1 MTLHTEM
8 TNGITKQR
16 RMCWDEENRMLLSAD
31 EEQMAAYV
39 YDAAGCSLSFSSKR
53 STHKASGTTVSST
66 VNGYPSAFGTIGALT
81 LYPSELMTVSNGMY
95 TKHYYNGSARIA
107 SRIGGGFVAHSD
119 WNDYN
124 PLTDH
129 VSLLQ
134 TPSYDHK
141 ADQLR
146 QLWSRSAECAGLNP
160 NLEYAYSLEGSGLY
174 LSLTRTADGERYFY
188 HSDHLG
194 SSAFITTEMRSIRE
208 DLQKTNTPEQN
219 GYATQFL
226 AYMPYGETLDEQQNG
241 TSYYSPFKF
250 SAKEQDLE
258 TGYSYFGARYY
269 SPQLSVWLSVDPM
282 SDHYQ
287 SHSAYNYTLLNPV
300 KFIDPDGRSVW
311 HPDSEGNLIADP
323 GDNALTLSEHLGI
336 SYEEANTMFSDLNNW
351 DGGNNRSGISDVAGH
366 TLSMTDPGLR
376 IGNIAEYYEGSTNW
390 SLHNF
395 RGDFWFGDYKCNQFV
410 YEITT
415 AAGASPGLPNK
426 GGMGARLIG
435 KGPYPPTAGQWGDPH
450 FNISNWKSLDS
461 GETIRRGDVISIP
474 NETINATG
482 HVGIVLRPG
491 VTISA
496 STRTVVKN
504 NWGFRADN
512 APRLRRFSAN

>member
-107 SRIGGGFVAHSD
+107 SRIGGGFVAH
-119 WNDYN
+119 NDLNNYN

-146 QLWSRSAECAGLNP
+146 QLWSRSAECAGLDP

-174 LSLTRTADGERYFY
+174 LSLTRIGDGERYFY

-282 SDHYQ
+282 SDKAPGWTPYR
-287 SHSAYNYTLLNPV
+287 YGFNNPASFV
-300 KFIDPDGRSVW
+300 DPDGRWEIKVEK
-311 HPDSEGNLIADP
+311 DANGRNQMVVVGQK
-323 GDNALTLSEHLGI
+323 GDNLKSLSKQTGLSEKYLKRQLGKETTASLGEGSRITAIGDKFEGINAALNHPEYKRSNCFGTAIGFAINGKVDFNFDNNWPADADDVLLNSFEETNNPQFGTLVRMARSDGHQSTPGLSASQRRQLATRGDAPSGASHFATFLLKNEQGVQVFTKNGYNAPWAI
-336 SYEEANTMFSDLNNW
+336 SYIHDLKDYGIITGFN
-351 DGGNNRSGISDVAGH
+351 GGSGFFN
-366 TLSMTDPGLR
+366 LKR
-376 IGNIAEYYEGSTNW
+376 
-390 SLHNF
+390 
-395 RGDFWFGDYKCNQFV
+395 NQ
-410 YEITT
+410 
-415 AAGASPGLPNK
+415 
-426 GGMGARLIG
+426 
-435 KGPYPPTAGQWGDPH
+435 
-450 FNISNWKSLDS
+450 
-461 GETIRRGDVISIP
+461 
-474 NETINATG
+474 
-482 HVGIVLRPG
+482 
-491 VTISA
+491 
-496 STRTVVKN
+496 
-504 NWGFRADN
+504 
-512 APRLRRFSAN
+512 